1 MAAFSFNGKWLG
13 KGWRRLYFA
22 ACLVLI
28 ANLFYLGSQPVAV
41 GLFQPPYDK
50 IAHFAA
56 FGGMALLLTLASVGR
71 WPLAVV
77 CAVAVVGAMDE
88 WHQVYL
94 PGRSPDIGD
103 LAADIV
109 AAAAVVVAA
118 ALLRGAASRGTN

>member
-1 MAAFSFNGKWLG
+1 MTVSSFNGKWLG

-22 ACLVLI
+22 ACLLLI
-28 ANLFYLGSQPVAV
+28 AALFYLGSQPFAV

-50 IAHFAA
+50 VAHFAA

-77 CAVAVVGAMDE
+77 CAVTLVGAMDE

-103 LAADIV
+103 LAADIA